1 MKILV
6 TGGAGYIGSHVVML
20 LCERGHDVVVLDD
33 LSLGNKDAIDKRAS
47 FIEGTILNNEDLSK
61 SLSGVDVV
69 IHLAAYKSAGE
80 SMKNPLKYTKNNIDG
95 SISLLRSMV
104 EHNVKNIIF
113 SSTAAVYGVPK
124 YLPLDEKHPL
134 NPINHYGYTKLQTEK
149 TIDLYSKE
157 KQIRYINL
165 RYFNAAGYD
174 SEGRITSIEKNP
186 ANLIPSVMEVASR
199 KRDKLFVYGN
209 DFNTNDGTGVRD
221 YVHVSDLAR
230 AHLAAVDIL
239 STQQSATINLGSEKQ
254 YSVMDVI
261 RLTEK
266 ITGKEIPYEVAGRRE
281 GDPDKIYASSENAL
295 NLLGWFAKD
304 SELNNIIET
313 TWRIYK

>member
-113 SSTAAVYGVPK
+113 SSTAAVYGVPE

-134 NPINHYGYTKLQTEK
+134 KPINHYGYTKLQTEK

-174 SEGRITSIEKNP
+174 SQGRITYIEKNP

-199 KRDKLFVYGN
+199 IRDKLFVYGN

-230 AHLAAVDIL
+230 AHLAAIDIL
-239 STQQSATINLGSEKQ
+239 STHQSATINLGSEKQ

-261 RLTEK
+261 KLTEK

>member
-113 SSTAAVYGVPK
+113 SSTAAVYGVPE

-134 NPINHYGYTKLQTEK
+134 KPINHYGYTKLQTEK

-174 SEGRITSIEKNP
+174 SQGRITYIEKNP

-199 KRDKLFVYGN
+199 IRDKLFVYGN

-230 AHLAAVDIL
+230 AHLAAIDIL
-239 STQQSATINLGSEKQ
+239 STHQSATINLGSEKQ

-261 RLTEK
+261 KLTEK
-266 ITGKEIPYEVAGRRE
+266 ITGKEIPYEVVGRRE

-295 NLLGWFAKD
+295 NLLKWSAKD
-304 SELNNIIET
+304 SELDNIIET

>member
-20 LCERGHDVVVLDD
+20 LCKEGHDVVVLDD
-33 LSLGNKDAIDKRAS
+33 LSLGSKDSVDKRAS

-61 SLSGVDVV
+61 SLSGVDTV

-113 SSTAAVYGVPK
+113 SSTAAVYGLPE

-134 NPINHYGYTKLQTEK
+134 KPINHYGYTKLQTEK

-157 KQIRYINL
+157 KQIQYINL

-174 SEGRITSIEKNP
+174 SQGRITSIEKNP
-186 ANLIPSVMEVASR
+186 ANLIPSVMEVATG
-199 KRDKLFVYGN
+199 KRDKLLVYGN
-209 DFNTNDGTGVRD
+209 NFDTYDGTGVRD

-230 AHLAAVDIL
+230 AHLAAIDVL
-239 STQQSATINLGSEKQ
+239 SKHQSATINLGSEKQ

-266 ITGKEIPYEVAGRRE
+266 ITGKAIPYEIAGRRE

-295 NLLGWFAKD
+295 NLLEWSAKD
-304 SELNNIIET
+304 SELDNIIET

>member
-113 SSTAAVYGVPK
+113 SSTAAVYGVPE

-134 NPINHYGYTKLQTEK
+134 KPINHYGYTKLQTEK

-174 SEGRITSIEKNP
+174 SRGRITYIEKNP

-199 KRDKLFVYGN
+199 IRDKLFVYGN

-230 AHLAAVDIL
+230 AHLAAIDIL
-239 STQQSATINLGSEKQ
+239 STHQSATINLGSEKQ

-261 RLTEK
+261 KLTEK

>member
-33 LSLGNKDAIDKRAS
+33 LSLGNKDAIDKRSS

-113 SSTAAVYGVPK
+113 SSTAAVYGVPE

-134 NPINHYGYTKLQTEK
+134 KPINHYGYTKLLTEK

-157 KQIRYINL
+157 KQMRYINL

-174 SEGRITSIEKNP
+174 SQGRITSIEKNP

-199 KRDKLFVYGN
+199 IRDKLFVYGN

-230 AHLAAVDIL
+230 AHLAAIDIL
-239 STQQSATINLGSEKQ
+239 STHQSATINLGSEKQ

-261 RLTEK
+261 KLTEK

>member
-20 LCERGHDVVVLDD
+20 LCKEDHDVVVLDD
-33 LSLGNKDAIDKRAS
+33 LSLGSKDNVDKRAS

-61 SLSGVDVV
+61 SLSGVDMV

-95 SISLLRSMV
+95 SINLLRSMV

-113 SSTAAVYGVPK
+113 SSSAAVYGLPE
-124 YLPLDEKHPL
+124 YLPFDEKHPL
-134 NPINHYGYTKLQTEK
+134 KPINHYGYTKLETEK
-149 TIDLYSKE
+149 TIDLYSKKE
-157 KQIRYINL
+157 QIRYINL

-174 SEGRITSIEKNP
+174 SQGRITSIEKNP
-186 ANLIPSVMEVASR
+186 ANLIPSVMEVASGI
-199 KRDKLFVYGN
+199 KDKLLVYGN
-209 DFNTNDGTGVRD
+209 NFDTADGTGVRD

-230 AHLAAVDIL
+230 AHLAAVDLL
-239 STQQSATINLGSEKQ
+239 STHRSATINLGSEKQ

-261 RLTEK
+261 RLTKK
-266 ITGKEIPYEVAGRRE
+266 ITGKAIPYEVTGRRE

-295 NLLGWFAKD
+295 NLLEWSAKD
-304 SELNNIIET
+304 SELDNIIET

>member
-20 LCERGHDVVVLDD
+20 LCKEGHDVVVLDD
-33 LSLGNKDAIDKRAS
+33 LSLGNKDTVDKRAS
-47 FIEGTILNNEDLSK
+47 FIEGTILNDEDLSK
-61 SLSGVDVV
+61 SLSGVNVV

-80 SMKNPLKYTKNNIDG
+80 SMKNPSKYTKNNIDG
-95 SISLLRSMV
+95 STSLLHSMI
-104 EHNVKNIIF
+104 EHDVKNIIF
-113 SSTAAVYGVPK
+113 SSSAAVYGLPE

-134 NPINHYGYTKLQTEK
+134 KPINHYGYTKLETEK

-174 SEGRITSIEKNP
+174 SQGRITSIEKNP
-186 ANLIPSVMEVASR
+186 ANLIPSVMEVASGIR
-199 KRDKLFVYGN
+199 NKLLVYGN
-209 DFNTNDGTGVRD
+209 DFNTVDGTGVRD
-221 YVHVSDLAR
+221 YVHVCDLAR
-230 AHLAAVDIL
+230 AHLAAVDLL
-239 STQQSATINLGSEKQ
+239 STHRSCTINLGSEKQ

-261 RLTEK
+261 RLTKK

-295 NLLGWFAKD
+295 NLLGWSAKD

>member
-1 MKILV
+1 M
-6 TGGAGYIGSHVVML
+6 
-20 LCERGHDVVVLDD
+20 
-33 LSLGNKDAIDKRAS
+33 SLGNKDAIDKRAS
-47 FIEGTILNNEDLSK
+47 FIEGTILNNVDLSK
-61 SLSGVDVV
+61 SLSGVDTV

-113 SSTAAVYGVPK
+113 SSTAAVYGVPE

-134 NPINHYGYTKLQTEK
+134 KPINHYGYTKLQTEK

-174 SEGRITSIEKNP
+174 SQGRITSIEKNP

-199 KRDKLFVYGN
+199 IRDKLFVYGN

-230 AHLAAVDIL
+230 AHLAAIDIL
-239 STQQSATINLGSEKQ
+239 STHQSATINLGSEKQ

-261 RLTEK
+261 KLTEK

>member
-20 LCERGHDVVVLDD
+20 LCEKGHDVIVLDD
-33 LSLGNKDAIDKRAS
+33 LSLGNKDIIDKRAS
-47 FIEGTILNNEDLSK
+47 FIEGTILNNEDLGK
-61 SLSGVDVV
+61 SLSGVDMV

-95 SISLLRSMV
+95 SINLLRSMV

-113 SSTAAVYGVPK
+113 SSTAAVYGIPE

-134 NPINHYGYTKLQTEK
+134 KPINHYGYTKLQTEK

-174 SEGRITSIEKNP
+174 SQGRITSIEKNP

-199 KRDKLFVYGN
+199 IRDKLFVYGN

-230 AHLAAVDIL
+230 AHLAAIDIL
-239 STQQSATINLGSEKQ
+239 STHQSATINLGSEKQ

-261 RLTEK
+261 KLTEK